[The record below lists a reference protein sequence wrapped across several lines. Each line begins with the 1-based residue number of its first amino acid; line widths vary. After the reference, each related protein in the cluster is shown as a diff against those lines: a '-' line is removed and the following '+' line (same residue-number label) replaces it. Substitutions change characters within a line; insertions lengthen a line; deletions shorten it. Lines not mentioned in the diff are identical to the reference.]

1 LPAKAK
7 VWAEKNPVIAIGGAA
22 GTAVLATLIAGAYP
36 LWKKIIQPRLEKM
49 KKERST
55 GRHIKRSVDDEYV
68 DELISDPEFVE
79 FLEGLAAELEA

>member
-7 VWAEKNPVIAIGGAA
+7 VWAQKNPALAIGGVA

-36 LWKKIIQPRLEKM
+36 LWKKVIQPRLEKM

-55 GRHIKRSVDDEYV
+55 GRLVRRSFEDEYV
-68 DELISDPEFVE
+68 DELISDSEFIE
-79 FLEGLAAELEA
+79 FLEGMAAELED